1 MGIPLGDT
9 VEQAREFDVV
19 VWGATGFTGRLVARY
34 LCTAYGVD
42 KTVRWAIAG
51 RNTEKLHQLK
61 EEMVTLDAGASQL
74 KVVVGDS
81 HDEASLA
88 ALASRTRVLLTTVG
102 PYMQY
107 GAALVQACVDAETD
121 YVDLTGETP
130 FIRQMIDAH
139 HAAALSKGVRIV
151 HCCGF
156 DSIPSDM
163 GVYYLQKQAKAQWGV
178 PAESVRF
185 YLEHSKGG
193 VSGGTIA
200 SMMLVLEAVK
210 DPKLR
215 RVVGNP
221 YGLNPKDGVR
231 GPDGSDQQIVRWNDE
246 IGAWTAPFV
255 MAGINTRVVRRS
267 NALMDYAY
275 GTSFSYREV
284 MALKR
289 GLQSWMKA
297 QSLTLGLGAVIGLS
311 MIKWTRPLLFRTI
324 LPRPGEGPSP
334 EAQEAGFFRIRLV
347 GRTGDQRMDVRVQ
360 GKRDPGYGA
369 TARMLTEAALSLA
382 LERDTLPERFGV
394 LTPASAMGDVL
405 LTRLERAEVTF
416 NVLD

>member
-1 MGIPLGDT
+1 MGDV
-9 VEQAREFDVV
+9 VEQKREFDVV

-34 LCTAYGVD
+34 LCAAYGVD
-42 KTVRWAIAG
+42 QSVRWAIAG
-51 RNTEKLHQLK
+51 RNAAKLDKLRDELK
-61 EEMVTLDAGASQL
+61 DLDAAAGAL
-74 KVVVGDS
+74 PIVVGDS
-81 HDEASLA
+81 HDAASLT
-88 ALASRTRVLLTTVG
+88 ALVSRTRVVLTTVG
-102 PYMQY
+102 PYMKY
-107 GAALVQACVDAETD
+107 GATLVQACVDAETD

-139 HAAALSKGVRIV
+139 HERASAKGIRIV

-163 GVYYLQKQAKAQWGV
+163 GVYYLQQQAKTRWGG
-178 PAESVRF
+178 PAESIGF

-210 DPKLR
+210 DPTLR

-231 GPDGSDQQIVRWNDE
+231 GPDGSDQQTVRWNEE
-246 IGAWTAPFV
+246 IGVWTAPFV

-267 NALMDYAY
+267 NALMEYAY
-275 GTSFSYREV
+275 GKAFSYREV

-289 GLQSWMKA
+289 GFRSWMKA
-297 QSLTLGLGAVIGLS
+297 QSMTLGLGAVIGLS
-311 MIKWTRPLLFRTI
+311 MMKWTRPLLFRTI

-347 GRTGDQRMDVRVQ
+347 GKKGDQRMDVRVQ

-382 LERDTLPERFGV
+382 LERDALPKRFGV

-405 LTRLERAEVTF
+405 VSRLARADVTF
-416 NVLD
+416 TVLD